1 MPSIYV
7 QVIKESGPPHMR
19 TFVTRCTCGEFVSD
33 GIGNSKKLSKK
44 RCAEKMLE
52 ELKKLP
58 ALPQQASKVRKMPPQ
73 KKKNRNLI
81 KVSIPLPSTLCVLG
95 IDFTVSP

>member
-1 MPSIYV
+1 
-7 QVIKESGPPHMR
+7 MR
-19 TFVTRCTCGEFVSD
+19 TFVTRCTCGTFVSD

-52 ELKKLP
+52 EVKTLPPLPQQIIKVKKLP
-58 ALPQQASKVRKMPPQ
+58 VN

-81 KVSIPLPSTLCVLG
+81 KVRGWRAAGSSNMVALTLKRSNK
-95 IDFTVSP
+95 F